1 MSELV
6 YNARS
11 IAGETTFKSNDQ
23 PPSTADTTTTTT
35 ATTTTDTSSKDDQQH
50 FNMGDKAVVQLLNK
64 LDEVRG
70 ISGRGGRVLMY
81 LWRCTCV
88 HDTYPILRKLIW
100 VARSI
105 YIYIYMDPLR

>member
-88 HDTYPILRKLIW
+88 
-100 VARSI
+100 
-105 YIYIYMDPLR
+105 